1 MTELQKYYFGFIFVI
16 FINMKTDEQLKFSTT
31 VFSIPFLFVFT
42 IWIVYWLE
50 IKFGWNF
57 NKFGVFPRNL
67 SGLKGVFCSPFIHS
81 DTSHLFNNSIPLFVL
96 SACLFYFYKE
106 VAVKVLIYGGIVTGL
121 LTWVI
126 ARESYHI
133 GASGVVYL
141 LFSFVLFSGIIKK
154 NYRLVAVSFITI
166 FLYGSMVWYVLP
178 IKEGMSWEGHLS
190 GLITGFALSLLYRK
204 KGIIREKFQF
214 SKTEFDD
221 MFDEDGNYSPPI
233 VEEEEVEL
241 KEIKYRYIYKKEEE

>member
-1 MTELQKYYFGFIFVI
+1 MTELQKYYFGFIFVN
-16 FINMKTDEQLKFSTT
+16 FIDMKTDEQLKFSTT
-31 VFSIPFLFVFT
+31 VFTIPLLFVFT

-81 DTSHLFNNSIPLFVL
+81 DTNHLFNNSVPLFVL
-96 SACLFYFYKE
+96 STCLFYFYKE

-204 KGIIREKFQF
+204 KGIVREKFQF

-221 MFDEDGNYSPPI
+221 MFDEDGNYAPPI